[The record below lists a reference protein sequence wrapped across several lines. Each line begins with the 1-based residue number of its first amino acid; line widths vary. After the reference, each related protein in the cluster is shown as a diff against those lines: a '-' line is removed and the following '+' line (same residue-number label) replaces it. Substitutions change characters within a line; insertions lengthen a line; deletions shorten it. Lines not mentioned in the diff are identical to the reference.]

1 VHKHIRC
8 CVLLMADLL
17 NVTCVAFNHN
27 IELLPAMGN
36 LVSGS
41 AKRPGNPIH
50 AAKIPIVRDN
60 DVAIGKGA
68 RSTYRKT
75 QRGHGSSTSCH

>member
-1 VHKHIRC
+1 MHKHLRC

-27 IELLPAMGN
+27 IELSPAMGN
-36 LVSGS
+36 LAFGS
-41 AKRPGNPIH
+41 AKTLGNPID
-50 AAKIPIVRDN
+50 AAIRDN

-68 RSTYRKT
+68 IPTYRKT